1 VVSVTL
7 FDDQSGSQTNAVVD
21 TRLAELFSYAH
32 QWALQENRADSAT
45 LSFSSMLAAM
55 TAGADKLC
63 GWLRSHL
70 ALRGVRGES
79 MTKGRSFSPRTLPS
93 VLNTTI
99 SFRRAFA
106 KARELCP
113 NEAQHGLAVRHFMA
127 AYAVVPSYHLRDF
140 LRLRI
145 DRRAWCI
152 EIAEHLASKFP
163 DEKDVWLEYAR
174 SANPVPSLGFNT
186 DAPEGRDLLNIDR
199 EVDAFARLIASRNTS
214 TPLSVGVFGAWGS
227 GKSFFMHRLRRRV
240 NTFAK
245 LGRNE
250 GAQSK
255 FHGRIAQIDFNAWH
269 YSKGISPRRL
279 SITSFGISASHRT
292 RRRKP

>member
-7 FDDQSGSQTNAVVD
+7 FDDQSGTQTNAVVD
-21 TRLAELFSYAH
+21 TPLAELFSYAH
-32 QWALQENRADSAT
+32 QWALQENRADPAT

-55 TAGADKLC
+55 TAGADRLC

-140 LRLRI
+140 LRL
-145 DRRAWCI
+145 W
-152 EIAEHLASKFP
+152 LA
-163 DEKDVWLEYAR
+163 
-174 SANPVPSLGFNT
+174 NC
-186 DAPEGRDLLNIDR
+186 
-199 EVDAFARLIASRNTS
+199 
-214 TPLSVGVFGAWGS
+214 
-227 GKSFFMHRLRRRV
+227 
-240 NTFAK
+240 
-245 LGRNE
+245 
-250 GAQSK
+250 
-255 FHGRIAQIDFNAWH
+255 
-269 YSKGISPRRL
+269 
-279 SITSFGISASHRT
+279 
-292 RRRKP
+292 